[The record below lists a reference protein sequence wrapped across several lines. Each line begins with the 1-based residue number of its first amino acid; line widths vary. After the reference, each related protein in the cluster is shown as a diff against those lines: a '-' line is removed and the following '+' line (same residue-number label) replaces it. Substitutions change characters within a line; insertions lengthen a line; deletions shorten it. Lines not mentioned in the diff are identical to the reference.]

1 MDGEKKLKVSFRVRE
16 FDMERDLAA
25 VEELERR
32 CQVGLCGDDTT
43 PDDDDDDDSGDDY
56 NSGGG
61 KLRKTT
67 KRKKKK
73 KGMSLSVE
81 QVGDP
86 LARVRHAP
94 EHVMLVSGG
103 GLTNQSTRSKL
114 PYYISNK
121 HITNNDNKQK
131 KKRRVC
137 LFGTPIRSLW

>member
-1 MDGEKKLKVSFRVRE
+1 MDGEKKVSFRVRE

-43 PDDDDDDDSGDDY
+43 PDDDDDD
-56 NSGGG
+56 SGGG
-61 KLRKTT
+61 SKLR
-67 KRKKKK
+67 KKK

-81 QVGDP
+81 LVGDP

-103 GLTNQSTRSKL
+103 LTNLRALSQKKKTNVRAAAS
-114 PYYISNK
+114 YQINK
-121 HITNNDNKQK
+121 HIT
-131 KKRRVC
+131 
-137 LFGTPIRSLW
+137 